1 MKKTEKS
8 LPMLSGALLFAC
20 GLAGLIWRAAAERAA
35 VSLVLVII
43 FMSVG
48 AVLVASAQNKQNKQ

>member
-1 MKKTEKS
+1 
-8 LPMLSGALLFAC
+8 MLSGALLFAC

>member
-1 MKKTEKS
+1 MKKAEKT
-8 LPMLSGALLFAC
+8 LLRFSGALFFAC

-35 VSLVLVII
+35 VSLAGAII

-48 AVLVASAQNKQNKQ
+48 VALFASAQNKQNKR